1 MLEENG
7 QVVAEDG
14 DFIWVQTQA
23 RSACSHCN
31 VGSSCG
37 TSVLGQWFGQR
48 SNRIRVHNHLGLQIG
63 QGAVVGIDEAALLK
77 ASFIAYLLPML
88 TMVAGAMFATLIGAG
103 DGEVALWTLLG
114 LGLGLLLLHRLGT
127 GHKRG
132 IYQAQLLRRVPTAN
146 YSLNIAMQ
154 RGTTS

>member
-1 MLEENG
+1 MIEESG
-7 QVVAEDG
+7 QVVAVDG

-23 RSACSHCN
+23 RSACSHCHA
-31 VGSSCG
+31 GSSCG

-48 SNRIRVHNHLGLQIG
+48 TNRIRVRNHLGLQMG
-63 QGAVVGIDEAALLK
+63 QGAVVGINETALLK